1 MLLLSRSAH
10 EARRGCPRCFYYRY
24 LYRKTGFQERIS
36 PIHLAFGIA
45 HHAGMEKL
53 MRTADVSDMFGVDLD
68 VQAAIDAAH
77 AAWWA
82 ERPQGS
88 FPPVEPPNTEILAL
102 LEAMILGWVRVEAA
116 AFFEE
121 YEIIDIER
129 EATPQQLSPSVALQ
143 FRKDVGVRSRITG
156 MLRVINWKTTSS
168 WGDWTAKW
176 GAEIQSFSEAWAWEK
191 EAGEPVEGTV
201 MVGFSKG
208 GLRQTGG
215 QAHFGSPLIWGYKQT
230 WPDGRVTYYAGG
242 KAPEAA
248 PKGEPRWVK
257 FPVWEETFH
266 FVDEDGVPF
275 AAKGVAA
282 WISWLPLHVL
292 AGNFMN
298 SSVLHGHPKAIADFI
313 DCASYQAQTDHH
325 ILTEGSERDK
335 LVHFYP
341 VAGEWTCGT
350 LEKPK
355 CTFYRVCHTD
365 AEIEDLIEDG
375 TLVPRVDHHQKV
387 EEAA

>member
-10 EARRGCPRCFYYRY
+10 EARRGCPRSFYYRY
-24 LYRKTGFQERIS
+24 LYHRTGYQERVS

-45 HHAGMEKL
+45 HHAGMEHL
-53 MRTADVSDMFGVDLD
+53 MRTVNFEEDGAYCCLD
-68 VQAAIDAAH
+68 EEGAINAAK
-77 AAWWA
+77 AAWRA

-88 FPPVEPPNTEILAL
+88 FPPVEPPEAEIHAL
-102 LEAMILGWVRVEAA
+102 LEAMILGWVRVCAQN
-116 AFFEE
+116 FFDE
-121 YEIIDIER
+121 YEIVSVER
-129 EATPQQLSPSVALQ
+129 EATPQHLSPSVALQ
-143 FRKDVGVRSRITG
+143 FRADVVVRSKVTG
-156 MLRVINWKTTSS
+156 LLQVINWKTTSS
-168 WGDWTAKW
+168 WGDWTSKW
-176 GAEIQSFSEAWAWEK
+176 GAEIQSFSEAWALER

-215 QAHFGSPLIWGYKQT
+215 QAHFGSPLIWGYK
-230 WPDGRVTYYAGG
+230 RVLNGVTVYHADS
-242 KAPEAA
+242 KAPGSAT
-248 PKGEPRWVK
+248 PKWEK
-257 FPVWEETFH
+257 F
-266 FVDEDGVPF
+266 FVADEDFGEIGQ
-275 AAKGVAA
+275 GVAA
-282 WISWLPLHVL
+282 WVSWLPLHVL
-292 AGNFMN
+292 AANFM
-298 SSVLHGHPKAIADFI
+298 SSQVLHGHPKAIADFI
-313 DCASYQAQTDHH
+313 DCAGYQAQTDHH

-375 TLVPRVDHHQKV
+375 TLVPRVDHHAQV
-387 EEAA
+387 EPAKEAA